1 MFVIVQLRSQ
11 FIKANL
17 NLRKY
22 SLPSFLQS
30 HNVVIFRIQSKK
42 KKGKKEIWSKY
53 NCNAKLQI
61 HFAGK
66 EIEEREYIK
75 KTFQRFCWISK
86 ACKSAPSLI
95 LEISSTKDSLLNV
108 WLCTILLRGVR
119 MKSMDSRYRDNRA
132 PLIKKDKMAI
142 SVNIGAARSANICRR
157 TFQPALSPLPLSSLP
172 LLQIL
177 SVDEHLVLSR
187 SNIVEFKATLFQ
199 RFRVCILHRR

>member
-1 MFVIVQLRSQ
+1 MQR
-11 FIKANL
+11 
-17 NLRKY
+17 
-22 SLPSFLQS
+22 
-30 HNVVIFRIQSKK
+30 
-42 KKGKKEIWSKY
+42 EITNS
-53 NCNAKLQI
+53 
-61 HFAGK
+61 FAGR

-75 KTFQRFCWISK
+75 TFQRFRSISK
-86 ACKSAPSLI
+86 ACKFAPSLI

-119 MKSMDSRYRDNRA
+119 MKSMDSRYRDNRP

-157 TFQPALSPLPLSSLP
+157 TFQPALPSLS
-172 LLQIL
+172 L

-199 RFRVCILHRR
+199 RFCVCILRR

>member
-1 MFVIVQLRSQ
+1 
-11 FIKANL
+11 
-17 NLRKY
+17 
-22 SLPSFLQS
+22 
-30 HNVVIFRIQSKK
+30 
-42 KKGKKEIWSKY
+42 
-53 NCNAKLQI
+53 
-61 HFAGK
+61 
-66 EIEEREYIK
+66 
-75 KTFQRFCWISK
+75 
-86 ACKSAPSLI
+86 
-95 LEISSTKDSLLNV
+95 
-108 WLCTILLRGVR
+108 

-199 RFRVCILHRR
+199 RFRVCILRR